1 MDLVDIHRQGA
12 KCAKMRNVTREDALS
27 RDIIA
32 AAIEVHRV
40 LGPGLL
46 ESSYEECL
54 CYELQA
60 RGIPFERQK
69 PLPIVYKGKKLD
81 CAYRLDVLVDDVVLV
96 ELKSVDG
103 LQPIHQAQVLTYL
116 KLSGN
121 KLGLLINFN
130 VPLLKSGIRRV
141 VNNL

>member
-12 KCAKMRNVTREDALS
+12 KCAKVDNVTREDALS

-54 CYELQA
+54 CYEFQE
-60 RGIPFERQK
+60 RGIHFERQK
-69 PLPIVYKGKKLD
+69 PLPVAYKGKKLD
-81 CAYRLDVLVDDVVLV
+81 CAYRLDVLVDGVVLL
-96 ELKSVDG
+96 ELKSVDS

-116 KLSGN
+116 RLSGN

-130 VPLLKSGIRRV
+130 VPLLKNGIRRV